1 MDFSCRAHCDAGAV
15 RTGGGEI
22 DRDRRAG
29 GEARWLRNG
38 GGDLDRAMRAGGG
51 GVCAGMPYVTKGYG
65 CSCVWGGGQGR
76 VSVLGGMPGN
86 RDMHAGRGDV
96 HSHSEGIADSSM
108 SGQKSHPSAHGK
120 TTNQS
125 IQRDNVCS

>member
-1 MDFSCRAHCDAGAV
+1 MHIATLVQCALEGVRSIAIAVQVAKLAGCEMAGVTLIALCVQVGVVSVRGCHMSRKDMDAAV
-15 RTGGGEI
+15 F
-22 DRDRRAG
+22 
-29 GEARWLRNG
+29 
-38 GGDLDRAMRAGGG
+38 
-51 GVCAGMPYVTKGYG
+51 
-65 CSCVWGGGQGR
+65 GGGQGR